1 MCNNV
6 QLLMHILKPK
16 SFIFVGIVFLKMLEV
31 KGVLIYNC

>member
-1 MCNNV
+1 MCNDV

-16 SFIFVGIVFLKMLEV
+16 SFIFVGFVFLKMQEF